1 MLYCPVLYCI
11 ADFTHLFRQ
20 ALCLPEL
27 LSYIV
32 LYCPVLSCIAD
43 FTHLVRPALRLP
55 ELELQHP
62 AVLGGE
68 VQLSLQL
75 PELVQLVLSER
86 VVHLVHLPPQVAQ
99 LFPQLHVLLAE
110 VFHLHRDGEGGL

>member
-1 MLYCPVLYCI
+1 M
-11 ADFTHLFRQ
+11 H
-20 ALCLPEL
+20 
-27 LSYIV
+27 
-32 LYCPVLSCIAD
+32 

-86 VVHLVHLPPQVAQ
+86 VVHLIHLPPQVSQ

-110 VFHLHRDGEGGL
+110 VFHLQRDGEGGL